1 MKMDEQQQRQMR
13 QQQINRLKKI
23 IKSREAR
30 YGSNDR
36 VVQDWKVRLKQ
47 LQKSN

>member
-1 MKMDEQQQRQMR
+1 MDEQQQRQMR

-23 IKSREAR
+23 IKSRETR

-36 VVQDWKVRLKQ
+36 MVRDWKARLKR
-47 LQKSN
+47 LQESN